1 MASNNWIK
9 GAVGER
15 PGALHRALGVPAGTK
30 ITEKKMADA
39 FKSKSAKV
47 RKEAALAKTLKS
59 FNK

>member
-9 GAVGER
+9 GATAKGG
-15 PGALHRALGVPAGTK
+15 GALHRALGVPAGTK
-30 ITEKKMADA
+30 ITEKKMASA
-39 FKSKSAKV
+39 FKSKSEKV